1 MSLISTVG
9 FEDLS
14 NNWAGGKCTLC
25 AQFLVCR
32 QWVYFEDGAEARDD
46 ELGRGAD
53 RGGVRQHGRGLFKLL
68 QPSN

>member
-9 FEDLS
+9 FENIS
-14 NNWAGGKCTLC
+14 NNWGGKCTLC
-25 AQFLVCR
+25 VQFLVCR
-32 QWVYFEDGAEARDD
+32 QWVHFEDGAEARDD